1 MRHPV
6 DPQSGPS
13 VSGPSPWEEGTPAR
27 PPVNWWLRHTSSGW
41 EHPYFG
47 TIAQREQARRSR
59 LASWLILG
67 LLVGVTILSPL
78 ALEDIRARVTLG
90 VWAVGLLIAAVLNR
104 RGWVTVAAVVLVL
117 LFSGGILFAN
127 LASPIGLTLGELPN
141 FDAYVVPVVLA
152 ATLLP
157 RASTFLVAIGNS
169 LLIIGN
175 YLYQPHNANIG
186 QDAHLYSSVAVQT
199 VSFLVRPIALQ
210 LVLAV
215 VAYLWVRGVDE
226 AIRRA
231 DRAEELAIL
240 EEREVERTRVE
251 AERTFA
257 LEEGVRY
264 MHQTLAEWAQ
274 GDARHRIP
282 RMPVVILEQLG
293 VDLND
298 FITWV
303 TPALR
308 ADNQLRRLQEDVM
321 HLSAALEGW
330 AQGRRVV
337 WPPPTGTPLD
347 RLAELLRVA
356 AGGQASQRSSSSAPW
371 SPPQSPPWGRS
382 EPGEPQPGPRE
393 PQQ

>member
-1 MRHPV
+1 MDRHPGG
-6 DPQSGPS
+6 PQN
-13 VSGPSPWEEGTPAR
+13 GPSPSASSPWETSAPAR

-41 EHPYFG
+41 EQPYFG
-47 TIAQREQARRSR
+47 TIAQRERARRSR

-67 LLVGVTILSPL
+67 LIVGVIILSPL
-78 ALEDIRARVTLG
+78 AFEDARARATLG
-90 VWAVGLLIAAVLNR
+90 VWAVGLLIAAVFNR
-104 RGWVTVAAVVLVL
+104 RGWVTLAGMTLVV

-127 LASPIGLTLGELPN
+127 LASPLGLTLGELPN
-141 FDAYVVPVVLA
+141 FDAYVVSVVVA

-157 RASTFLVAIGNS
+157 RASIFLVAAGNS

-175 YLYQPHNANIG
+175 YALQPHNANIV
-186 QDAHLYSSVAVQT
+186 QDAHLYSSVTVQT

-215 VAYLWVRGVDE
+215 VAYLWVRGVEE

-240 EEREVERTRVE
+240 EQREVDRARAE

-264 MHQTLAEWAQ
+264 MHQILAEWTQ

-282 RMPVVILEQLG
+282 HMPVGSLEQLR
-293 VDLND
+293 VDLNAL
-298 FITWV
+298 V
-303 TPALR
+303 TRVSPELR
-308 ADNQLRRLQEDVM
+308 ADIQLSRLQEEVTS
-321 HLSAALEGW
+321 LSAALEAW
-330 AQGRRVV
+330 VQGGPVI
-337 WPPPTGTPLD
+337 WPAPAGTPLD
-347 RLAELLRVA
+347 RVVEFLRVA
-356 AGGQASQRSSSSAPW
+356 AGGRATRRPSWAPPPSS
-371 SPPQSPPWGRS
+371 PWGRS
-382 EPGEPQPGPRE
+382 EPGEPPPGPRTRD